1 MGTRK
6 GCVVDSSSVVG
17 EVSGLVII
25 SVVTSSAVSAIDV
38 GVGAVIVRTVT
49 VSVGV
54 VLSVIAVVP
63 VEVGGEV
70 VKFLG
75 VVPWVDAV
83 EAVGLAVLGV
93 GCGEVR
99 GVGVEVAGGDVDV
112 GKVTVVKVGGN
123 VVEAGVVGEGGEEVR
138 ETEVASED
146 AVEGVT
152 VVATAATTV
161 DAKDVDVLS
170 LVTVSGGVA

>member
-1 MGTRK
+1 M
-6 GCVVDSSSVVG
+6 VDSSSVVG

-25 SVVTSSAVSAIDV
+25 SVVTSSSVSAIDV

-83 EAVGLAVLGV
+83 EAVGLAVLGG
-93 GCGEVR
+93 GCGEGEVR

-112 GKVTVVKVGGN
+112 VGKVRVVKMGGN

-138 ETEVASED
+138 ETEVVSED

-152 VVATAATTV
+152 VVANVATTV
-161 DAKDVDVLS
+161 DAEDVDVLS
-170 LVTVSGGVA
+170 LVTVSGGVP